1 MRATYYASS
10 GCISIPYP
18 DGLIL
23 CQDIEIYAREGP
35 KASSD
40 GLNQEDKNKYVRPDT
55 GVSWGLDQYR
65 PFKADKIWNSTGNLI

>member
-1 MRATYYASS
+1 MGLPLTIAPAACLSPIRMEL
-10 GCISIPYP
+10 IP
-18 DGLIL
+18 

-55 GVSWGLDQYR
+55 GVSRGLDRHR
-65 PFKADKIWNSTGNLI
+65 PFKADKIWNSIGNLI